1 MHVLF
6 LSSHPFGAYA
16 LDYLKSCEG
25 WDDISVKVAGRL
37 DPYPESYD
45 LGVSFL
51 YNFRIPAPELTPNR
65 KWINFH
71 PAPLPA
77 YRGRNVAYH
86 AIMNGEL
93 EFGAT
98 LHYVAPAFDTGDIID
113 MLTFPLLSIYNAGDV
128 AQLARER
135 CLELFKRYIPD
146 FLNQKPIMA
155 YPQGQGTYYRKENIN
170 EFIGLSPY
178 QEKLVRAI
186 TAELH
191 YAKVKIAGRIYE
203 FRPTEQTVG

>member
-16 LDYLKSCEG
+16 LAYLKSCEG
-25 WDDISVKVAGRL
+25 WDDISVKVTGRL

-45 LGVSFL
+45 LGISFL
-51 YNFRIPAPELTPNR
+51 YNFRIPASELTPNR

-71 PAPLPA
+71 PAPLPS

-86 AIMNGEL
+86 AVMNGET

-98 LHYVAPAFDTGDIID
+98 LHYVAPEFDTGDIID
-113 MLTFPLLSIYNAGDV
+113 TSIFPLLATYNAGDI
-128 AQLARER
+128 AQLAREH
-135 CLELFKRYIPD
+135 CLELFKKHVPD
-146 FLNQKPIMA
+146 FLNKKPIA
-155 YPQGQGTYYRKENIN
+155 GHPQGQGTYYKKEKIN

-186 TAELH
+186 TAEPH
-191 YAKVKIAGRIYE
+191 YAKVKIAGRVYE
-203 FRPTEQTVG
+203 FRPI